1 MEISKQKKLEYIRHI
16 LQEGIK
22 GSIETEDSILLEVAL
37 IFTEDIQ
44 EEISDEPTENNES
57 NDKTTW
63 TIKKEYSAR
72 GSKHI
77 ILEKTEDD

>member
-44 EEISDEPTENNES
+44 EEISDEPTEN
-57 NDKTTW
+57 
-63 TIKKEYSAR
+63 KEYSAR